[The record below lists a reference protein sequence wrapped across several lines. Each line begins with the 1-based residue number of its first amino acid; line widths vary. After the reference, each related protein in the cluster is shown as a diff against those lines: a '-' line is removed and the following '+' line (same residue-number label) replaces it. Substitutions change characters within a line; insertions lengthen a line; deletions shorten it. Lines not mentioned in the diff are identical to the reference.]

1 MTSLIG
7 APRRVKTT
15 EARDVANVDPLTL
28 SWEALMVSSARA
40 VCRVIGFGAL
50 AFVALSQSAG
60 AQDVTEQQIVRALTP
75 PKTRGLSLG
84 APAQAAIPS
93 PDQAFVDS
101 LRGRP
106 TRSLSLGD
114 RAKLDSVAAD
124 KPAID
129 LVMEFDFNS
138 DILRG
143 DALATADKLGRA
155 LSNPELRGQTFM
167 IAGHTDAKGAEDPNQ
182 RLSERRADS
191 VKRYLIQTYNIPA
204 DTLIGVGYGKS
215 HLKNAEDPF
224 GRENRRVQAVNML
237 QVKTAAR

>member
-1 MTSLIG
+1 
-7 APRRVKTT
+7 
-15 EARDVANVDPLTL
+15 
-28 SWEALMVSSARA
+28 MVSSARA
-40 VCRVIGFGAL
+40 VRRVIGLGAL
-50 AFVALSQSAG
+50 ALVVLSQPAG
-60 AQDVTEQQIVRALTP
+60 AQEVTEQQIVRALMP

-84 APAQAAIPS
+84 APS
-93 PDQAFVDS
+93 PAPAEVVSLDKAFVDS
-101 LRGRP
+101 LRGRS

-114 RAKLDSVAAD
+114 RAKLDTVAAD

-143 DALATADKLGRA
+143 DALATADKLGKA

-167 IAGHTDAKGAEDPNQ
+167 IAGHTDAKGGEDPNQ
-182 RLSERRADS
+182 KLSERRADA
-191 VKRYLIQTYNIPA
+191 VKRYLVETYRIPA

-215 HLKNAEDPF
+215 HLKNGSDPF

-237 QVKTAAR
+237 QVKTAER